1 MAGRRVYGGSNMATL
16 LQSEGIPAETI
27 EALLSPGSNPGGFLV
42 SRNMVNFEDVCG
54 NTSERPSFY
63 RPFDLE
69 ENVVVDEELDE
80 SLHQPE
86 KKRRLTTDQ
95 VRFLEKSFE
104 LENKLEPERKIQ
116 LARDLGLQP
125 RQVAIW
131 FQNRRARW
139 KTKQLEKDYEALKI
153 NFNVL
158 KTDHDNLLKE
168 KEKLKA
174 EIVSLTEKLM
184 HKEKDKDDKGNKHAS
199 EFKNSINNEAVVET
213 KRLDVQVS
221 TLVCKQ
227 EDLSSTNSAVFDSDS
242 SHYTDEVGHTV
253 SSNAFEPD
261 HSDLSHAEEDGEVKK
276 YPFLKFEDNNSTD
289 YGVPV
294 VVEDQSFWFWNY

>member
-1 MAGRRVYGGSNMATL
+1 M
-16 LQSEGIPAETI
+16 
-27 EALLSPGSNPGGFLV
+27 
-42 SRNMVNFEDVCG
+42 SRNLVNFEDVCG

-168 KEKLKA
+168 KDKLKA
-174 EIVSLTEKLM
+174 EVFITFVSISFKQIKL
-184 HKEKDKDDKGNKHAS
+184 
-199 EFKNSINNEAVVET
+199 F
-213 KRLDVQVS
+213 
-221 TLVCKQ
+221 
-227 EDLSSTNSAVFDSDS
+227 LSC
-242 SHYTDEVGHTV
+242 YIG
-253 SSNAFEPD
+253 
-261 HSDLSHAEEDGEVKK
+261 
-276 YPFLKFEDNNSTD
+276 
-289 YGVPV
+289 
-294 VVEDQSFWFWNY
+294 Q

>member
-1 MAGRRVYGGSNMATL
+1 MAGRRVYGGSNMAAL
-16 LQSEGIPAETI
+16 LQSEGIPPETI
-27 EALLSPGSNPGGFLV
+27 EALLSPGSTPGGFLV

-69 ENVVVDEELDE
+69 ENVEEDLDE

-153 NFNVL
+153 NFNAL

-184 HKEKDKDDKGNKHAS
+184 HKEKDKADKDDKHTS
-199 EFKNSINNEAVVET
+199 EFKNSINNEPVVET
-213 KRLDVQVS
+213 KRLEVQAPI
-221 TLVCKQ
+221 LVCKQ

-242 SHYTDEVGHTV
+242 SHYTDEVGHTTTD

-261 HSDLSHAEEDGEVKK
+261 HSDLSHAEEDGEVKR
-276 YPFLKFEDNNSTD
+276 YPFLKFEDNSTD
-289 YGVPV
+289 YGVP
-294 VVEDQSFWFWNY
+294 VEDQSFWFWNY